1 MKKEIAPKVTLR
13 VKFFLICMAGAGVM
27 TSGLP
32 LTAIPFYMLIMLGV
46 TMDIPIFVW
55 AILFSV
61 VVGGAV
67 TNYITHSFIDPI
79 TCLGKA
85 MKEVAGGN
93 FHVAMQSDSK
103 LKEVRDIYESF
114 NRMVKE
120 LGNTE
125 TLQTDFISSVS
136 HEFKT
141 PINAIEGYASLLQ
154 DHHQSPEEQET
165 YIEKILFNTRR
176 LSTLTGNILLLS
188 KINNQSIRP
197 QRTAYRLDEQIR
209 QAIVALEQKWT
220 EKNIDFDVELD
231 KVTYSGYESLLLHVW
246 SNFIDNAIKFD
257 PQGGMICLRL
267 RQTGDEVVFT
277 IDDNGP
283 GVAAEE
289 QKRIFHKFYQS
300 DSSREMSGN
309 GLGLALVKQI
319 SLLPEEIIGAA
330 ADRDPSRLNKY
341 AVALCAQFHRFYNAC
356 RIKEAED
363 EVRDARLVLC
373 RAARQTIYNVLTMI
387 GVEAPEHM

>member
-13 VKFFLICMAGAGVM
+13 VKFFLICMAEFIAVVLLSELAGW
-27 TSGLP
+27 L
-32 LTAIPFYMLIMLGV
+32 LKRWLGV

-79 TCLGKA
+79 TRLGKA

-197 QRTAYRLDEQIR
+197 QRTVFRLDEQIR
-209 QAIVALEQKWT
+209 QTIVALEQKWT

-231 KVTYSGYESLLLHVW
+231 KVMYSGYESLLLHVW
-246 SNFIDNAIKFD
+246 SNLIDNAIKFD
-257 PQGGMICLRL
+257 PPGGMICLRL
-267 RQTGDEVVFT
+267 RQTGDEAVFT

-283 GVAAEE
+283 GVAPEE

-319 SLLPEEIIGAA
+319 VEFSGGTVSVENLPEAGC
-330 ADRDPSRLNKY
+330 RFTVRLPM
-341 AVALCAQFHRFYNAC
+341 Q
-356 RIKEAED
+356 
-363 EVRDARLVLC
+363 
-373 RAARQTIYNVLTMI
+373 
-387 GVEAPEHM
+387 P

>member
-13 VKFFLICMAGAGVM
+13 VKFFLICMAEFIAVVLLSELAGW
-27 TSGLP
+27 L
-32 LTAIPFYMLIMLGV
+32 LKRWLGV

-61 VVGGAV
+61 VMGGAV

-283 GVAAEE
+283 GVAPEE

-319 SLLPEEIIGAA
+319 VEFSGGTVSVENLPEAGC
-330 ADRDPSRLNKY
+330 RFTVRLPM
-341 AVALCAQFHRFYNAC
+341 Q
-356 RIKEAED
+356 
-363 EVRDARLVLC
+363 
-373 RAARQTIYNVLTMI
+373 
-387 GVEAPEHM
+387 P

>member
-13 VKFFLICMAGAGVM
+13 VKFFLICMAEFIAVVLLSELAGW
-27 TSGLP
+27 L
-32 LTAIPFYMLIMLGV
+32 LKRWLGV

-93 FHVAMQSDSK
+93 FHVNMQSDSK

-283 GVAAEE
+283 GVAPEE

-319 SLLPEEIIGAA
+319 VEFSGGTVSVENLPEAGC
-330 ADRDPSRLNKY
+330 RFTVRLPM
-341 AVALCAQFHRFYNAC
+341 Q
-356 RIKEAED
+356 
-363 EVRDARLVLC
+363 
-373 RAARQTIYNVLTMI
+373 
-387 GVEAPEHM
+387 P

>member
-13 VKFFLICMAGAGVM
+13 VKFFLICMAEFIAVVLLSELAGW
-27 TSGLP
+27 L
-32 LTAIPFYMLIMLGV
+32 LKRWLGV

-79 TCLGKA
+79 TCLRKA

-197 QRTAYRLDEQIR
+197 QRTVFRLDEQIR

-246 SNFIDNAIKFD
+246 SNLIDNAIKFD
-257 PQGGMICLRL
+257 PPGGMICLRL
-267 RQTGDEVVFT
+267 RQADDEAVFT

-283 GVAAEE
+283 GIAPEE
-289 QKRIFHKFYQS
+289 QERIFHKFYQS

-319 SLLPEEIIGAA
+319 VEFSGGTVSVENLPEAGC
-330 ADRDPSRLNKY
+330 RFTVRLPM
-341 AVALCAQFHRFYNAC
+341 Q
-356 RIKEAED
+356 
-363 EVRDARLVLC
+363 
-373 RAARQTIYNVLTMI
+373 
-387 GVEAPEHM
+387 P